1 LDVREF
7 LFSFFSFEN
16 EKVFDFDTTIHFAE
30 FSSQSMTITGANYN
44 RTLITLAT
52 KSEIKILKFSE
63 EVENLNLKFGDKTS
77 ANTFYSSENEITS
90 AHLLAEHVRRL
101 NQTRSNCTSI
111 YGNTLSQVRRRNT
124 DSLEYIFDYWDHE
137 LK

>member
-1 LDVREF
+1 
-7 LFSFFSFEN
+7 
-16 EKVFDFDTTIHFAE
+16 
-30 FSSQSMTITGANYN
+30 
-44 RTLITLAT
+44 LAT